1 MGVVRTKN
9 YISAQGYHNLENR
22 INEIDERIESTLNE
36 MGESYKRD
44 NDIRENSEFLQLRV
58 QAMYSLP
65 AEKQQLLDMYQTAEI
80 IEETEMFQNWDGET
94 VIVGCD
100 IEILMKEKLRHFRI
114 LGESESDIPNNIISC
129 NAKLAQVLLSHKKGD
144 SICFNGMT
152 VEIINVEL
160 GLSKDK
166 SDNHTKRMER

>member
-1 MGVVRTKN
+1 MKVEQIKN
-9 YISAQGYHNLENR
+9 YISLKGYYDLENR
-22 INEIDERIESTLNE
+22 INEIDKKIVSTLKA

-44 NDIRENSEFLQLRV
+44 NDIRENSEFMQLRV

-65 AEKQQLLDMYQTAEI
+65 TEKQQLLDVYRTAVI
-80 IEETEMFQNWDGET
+80 IEETEMFQNWDGKT

-100 IEILMKEKLRHFRI
+100 VEVLMNEELQKFRI
-114 LGESESDIPNNIISC
+114 LGVSESDISNNIISC
-129 NAKLAQVLLSHKKGD
+129 NTGLAQELLLHKKGEI
-144 SICFNGMT
+144 ICFNQMK

-166 SDNHTKRMER
+166 SDDYIKRMER